1 VHVSLPT
8 TDKVISNAAA
18 ITGVAFNFGTKTIT
32 VTGALTIQEIYDAY
46 QYQHNQVANLQTVD
60 ECVVSNGQTNYM
72 GWTINNSGA
81 ISEGDNLRTIRAQTI
96 NNTGTITAIYSSSAG
111 TSKIL
116 EINGV
121 TNGSS
126 LYVGNNATGIT
137 TLFQDN
143 TNQATYR
150 VYFAP
155 GTTPAQLVARE
166 LYPFQRSAQVVTLV
180 DGLNVVNLVDIP
192 DVGITEEDLATVL
205 AYTEIEIPS
214 KYYDRTAAFRLTEQG
229 IKLGQMVTRSG
240 TALENGNFSHLINK
254 DATLVY
260 SVTGSVITTKSTSYQ
275 SDDRYQS
282 EISNPPA
289 TITANSTEVITIPI
303 QDANGD
309 SQLTINGGD
318 GEFELWKV
326 TTATATA
333 DYETGTLIDTVG
345 NVIYR
350 FLSAPGFDIV
360 GVDTNSNIRR
370 RSSMSKGIYTQAFY
384 VGDQI
389 QLAQAPQVIENGV
402 KLDVLA
408 VELAEVRAKTDNLPT
423 APAAVGDAMSLTADY
438 DAAKTAATQTSVD
451 EIKAKV
457 DTLENADLSALATS
471 AEVQALG
478 EPLQAEDYVAP
489 VNADIASI
497 KTTVEAIDVSG
508 IPAAVRVELTP
519 ELDRID
525 VAVSTRST
533 LTATQVW
540 AATTRE
546 LTQDVGLTTE
556 QAAQLTN
563 VETLTEALPTLAE
576 IEASTVLAKADEV
589 PSTGDIAA
597 SVWDN
602 PKRTLNDALFE

>member
-1 VHVSLPT
+1 
-8 TDKVISNAAA
+8 
-18 ITGVAFNFGTKTIT
+18 
-32 VTGALTIQEIYDAY
+32 
-46 QYQHNQVANLQTVD
+46 
-60 ECVVSNGQTNYM
+60 
-72 GWTINNSGA
+72 
-81 ISEGDNLRTIRAQTI
+81 
-96 NNTGTITAIYSSSAG
+96 
-111 TSKIL
+111 
-116 EINGV
+116 
-121 TNGSS
+121 
-126 LYVGNNATGIT
+126 
-137 TLFQDN
+137 
-143 TNQATYR
+143 
-150 VYFAP
+150 
-155 GTTPAQLVARE
+155 
-166 LYPFQRSAQVVTLV
+166 
-180 DGLNVVNLVDIP
+180 
-192 DVGITEEDLATVL
+192 
-205 AYTEIEIPS
+205 
-214 KYYDRTAAFRLTEQG
+214 
-229 IKLGQMVTRSG
+229 
-240 TALENGNFSHLINK
+240 
-254 DATLVY
+254 
-260 SVTGSVITTKSTSYQ
+260 
-275 SDDRYQS
+275 
-282 EISNPPA
+282 
-289 TITANSTEVITIPI
+289 
-303 QDANGD
+303 
-309 SQLTINGGD
+309 
-318 GEFELWKV
+318 
-326 TTATATA
+326 
-333 DYETGTLIDTVG
+333 
-345 NVIYR
+345 
-350 FLSAPGFDIV
+350 
-360 GVDTNSNIRR
+360 
-370 RSSMSKGIYTQAFY
+370 MSKGIYTQAFY

-408 VELAEVRAKTDNLPT
+408 IELAEVRAKTDNLPT
-423 APAAVGDAMSLTADY
+423 APAAVGDAMTLTADY

-489 VNADIASI
+489 ANADIASI